1 MRAGDL
7 DDRLPRAETY
17 KGSTSLGRGLQSRF
31 ILFSAST
38 TQASS
43 SSHLP
48 LILIHNMMFKLSAAF
63 LAVATLF
70 VTVNA
75 LADNPVDAC
84 NGSNH
89 YGVGH
94 SCAFKTSDGSTSQGT
109 CQTDA
114 SGDLVCIPN

>member
-1 MRAGDL
+1 M
-7 DDRLPRAETY
+7 
-17 KGSTSLGRGLQSRF
+17 
-31 ILFSAST
+31 FSKLNFT
-38 TQASS
+38 TTFFA
-43 SSHLP
+43 
-48 LILIHNMMFKLSAAF
+48 IAA
-63 LAVATLF
+63 LL

-94 SCAFKTSDGSTSQGT
+94 SCAYSGGSGNTAGTIEGT
-109 CQTDA
+109 CQTDD

>member
-1 MRAGDL
+1 MREADL
-7 DDRLPRAETY
+7 DDRIPRAETY
-17 KGSTSLGRGLQSRF
+17 KGSLRFARGLPSRR
-31 ILFSAST
+31 ILFRAPI
-38 TQASS
+38 TQATSS
-43 SSHLP
+43 THLP

-109 CQTDA
+109 CQTDS